1 MSRIYYD
8 RKFFH
13 YPLKPVDA
21 FAKLGPF
28 RTARILTS
36 YVLARLRPIQ
46 PERSFEDWTV
56 NRFGRLLFEMF
67 FKTYTEKVWGMST
80 KEISADWAAQR
91 IKGLNLTK
99 TVLNALFGKRA
110 KGKGEVIK
118 TLIDSFQYPRLGPG
132 QMWEAAR
139 EKVRLGGNAVHHD
152 AGSPG
157 SSTTDRPSPRSSR
170 GTRRASSPATS
181 ASTSS
186 RPCRSAS

>member
-1 MSRIYYD
+1 M
-8 RKFFH
+8 
-13 YPLKPVDA
+13 
-21 FAKLGPF
+21 
-28 RTARILTS
+28 
-36 YVLARLRPIQ
+36 ARLRPIQ

-80 KEISADWAAQR
+80 KEITAEWAAQR

-110 KGKGEVIK
+110 NGKGEVIK

-139 EKVRLGGNAVHHD
+139 EKVRDGGNAVHHD
-152 AGSPG
+152 ARVARVEHDGSAV
-157 SSTTDRPSPRSSR
+157 
-170 GTRRASSPATS
+170 TRIS
-181 ASTSS
+181 
-186 RPCRSAS
+186 